1 MDVTVAEMTA
11 PLVGLGVTE
20 RGRPDRPVAHSMA
33 DALVDAETTR
43 LARRAQAG
51 DADAFCALL
60 ELHQRAARR
69 IAAAALGNH
78 ADVDEAVQDACVTA
92 WQRIGRL
99 DDPAAFRAWLMKIT
113 WRKAL
118 DRRRSVVAWLKRF
131 QTGGSAPHGSGQ
143 EDQAP
148 VDLLVDSASPADEQL
163 VTRERD
169 RIVAQMIR
177 SLPARLRDPFL
188 LTVGT
193 EQRYEDVADMLGLP
207 LGTLKWRVSE
217 ARRVLR
223 EKLARVGVGLE
234 TAHRPRQ

>member
-1 MDVTVAEMTA
+1 MDVTVAEITA
-11 PLVGLGVTE
+11 PLVGLGQ
-20 RGRPDRPVAHSMA
+20 RGGSHGPVAHSMA

-43 LARRAQAG
+43 LAIQAQAG
-51 DADAFCALL
+51 DADAFCALI

-69 IAAAALGNH
+69 VAAAALNNNH
-78 ADVDEAVQDACVTA
+78 ADADEAVQDACVTA
-92 WQRIGRL
+92 WQRIDRL
-99 DDPAAFRAWLMKIT
+99 DDPAAFRAWLLKIT

-118 DRRRSVVAWLKRF
+118 DRRRSIVAWLKRVHF
-131 QTGGSAPHGSGQ
+131 EGQ
-143 EDQAP
+143 VPGTVGERVDREDHSPAS
-148 VDLLVDSASPADEQL
+148 LLVDSGVAADEQL
-163 VTRERD
+163 VARERD

-193 EQRYEDVADMLGLP
+193 EQRYEDVAEMLGLP

-234 TAHRPRQ
+234 RRR